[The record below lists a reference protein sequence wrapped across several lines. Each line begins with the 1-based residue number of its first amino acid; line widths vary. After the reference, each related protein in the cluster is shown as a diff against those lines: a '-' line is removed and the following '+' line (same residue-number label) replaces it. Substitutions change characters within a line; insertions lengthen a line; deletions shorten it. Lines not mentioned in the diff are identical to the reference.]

1 MFDWSSLVQ
10 HYGYLAVLIGSFFEG
25 ETVLML
31 GAYAVHQHI
40 LSFWP
45 LVGIAMFGGFL
56 GDQLYYFIGYR
67 YGYNFIRSRPKLNKK
82 FKRASQMI
90 VRFPTLSILLMRFL
104 WGLRTIIPM
113 SFGILRYPA
122 MRYLAVNLLA
132 SFIWAF
138 VVISVGMQVSH
149 WLHVFWHMLLP
160 HQKKIIIIAAVISCI
175 IIARIIYGRVVK
187 LQDHSE

>member
-31 GAYAVHQHI
+31 SAYAVQQHL

-45 LVGIAMFGGFL
+45 LVGIAMLGGFL
-56 GDQLYYFIGYR
+56 GDQFYYALGYK
-67 YGYNFIRSRPKLNKK
+67 YGYSFIRSRPKLNSK
-82 FKRASQMI
+82 FKRASLLI

-122 MRYLAVNLLA
+122 LRYSLLNLFA

-138 VVISVGMQVSH
+138 VVISVGLQVSH
-149 WLHVFWHMLLP
+149 WLHVFWHTLLP
-160 HQKKIIIIAAVISCI
+160 NQKKIIIILAVISCI
-175 IIARIIYGRVVK
+175 VIARLIYGK
-187 LQDHSE
+187 IMKPQHCPE